1 MTQLSHN
8 NIALEVSPHGA
19 EITSIQMGGHEYLW
33 QADPQFWKR
42 HSPILFPIVGK
53 VWENTY
59 RVAGKVFH
67 LPQHGFARDS
77 VFNLIDQ
84 QEHRASWQLTDSDAT
99 LAAYP
104 YRFRLTAEHQ
114 VVDGMVTCR
123 WTVKN
128 TADEPMFFQIGAHP
142 AFKLRD
148 FDPEAPIYGHLL
160 FFRNGQQ
167 LQQLSV
173 THLSAKGH
181 ALAERQAL
189 PLTDGRLAITPTLFE
204 HDALVLEDSQADRV
218 VLCDKCGSPYLEMTF
233 DAPVLGIWSP
243 KKAPFCCI
251 EPWFGRTDAEGYCG
265 DIAGR
270 DHIQHLAPRSTFEF
284 KYTIK
289 PLL

>member
-19 EITSIQMGGHEYLW
+19 EITSIQMSGHEYLW

-59 RVAGKVFH
+59 RVAGKEFH

-84 QEHRASWQLTDSDAT
+84 QKHRASWQLTDSDAT

-114 VVDGMVTCR
+114 VVDSMVTSR
-123 WTVKN
+123 WTVEN

-142 AFKLRD
+142 AFNLRD
-148 FDPEAPIYGHLL
+148 FDPEAPIYGRLL

-167 LQQLSV
+167 LQQLTV

-181 ALAERQAL
+181 ALAERQTL
-189 PLTDGRLAITPTLFE
+189 TLTDGRLAITPTLFE
-204 HDALVLEDSQADRV
+204 HDALVLEDSQVDRV
-218 VLCDKCGSPYLEMTF
+218 VLCDKQQKPYLAMTF

-243 KKAPFCCI
+243 IKAPFCCI
-251 EPWFGRTDAEGYCG
+251 EPWYGRTDAEGFCG
-265 DIAGR
+265 DIQQR
-270 DHIQHLAPRSTFEF
+270 DYIQSLAPHSSFEF
-284 KYTIK
+284 YYTIQT
-289 PLL
+289 L